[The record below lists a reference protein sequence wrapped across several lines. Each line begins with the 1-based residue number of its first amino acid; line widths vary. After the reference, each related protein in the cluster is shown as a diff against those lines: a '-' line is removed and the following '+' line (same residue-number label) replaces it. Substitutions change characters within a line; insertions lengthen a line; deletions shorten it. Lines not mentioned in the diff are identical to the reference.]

1 MDELNARARRQ
12 RHSQRGYNLMEVMI
26 AIALL
31 GVVLISIM
39 ALFVAGRK
47 NVYSGKQMTNAVAIG
62 TRILED
68 LAPLNKQD
76 IYNGLFA
83 IPAGSAG
90 YGSTLKLGTP
100 PVTYTNCRIRSTDA
114 TVGQPTATDV
124 STQSTGT
131 NPPDVLT
138 KWKTQMGTNLTNGSV
153 TLIMVPSNAPASA
166 PSPTQF
172 GTATVLQI
180 RVLIQWDEGQRR
192 RELILDTSRA
202 F

>member
-62 TRILED
+62 TRVLED

-76 IYNGLFA
+76 IFNGLFA
-83 IPAGSAG
+83 IAASDTG
-90 YGSTLKLGTP
+90 YGSTVQLGTP
-100 PVTYTNCRIRSTDA
+100 PITYTNCRIRSTDS
-114 TVGQPTATDV
+114 TVGSPTATDV

-131 NPPDVLT
+131 NPPNMLT
-138 KWKTQMGTNLTNGSV
+138 KWKDQMGTNLTNGSV
-153 TLIMVPSNAPASA
+153 TLIMVPTKDPTNSPA
-166 PSPTQF
+166 QF
-172 GTATVLQI
+172 GTAVVLQV
-180 RVLIQWDEGQRR
+180 RVLIQWDEAQRHR
-192 RELILDTSRA
+192 QLILDTSRA

>member
-1 MDELNARARRQ
+1 MSQTNAPARHR
-12 RHSQRGYNLMEVMI
+12 RHTSQRGYNLMEVMI

-31 GVVLISIM
+31 GVVMISIM

-62 TRILED
+62 TRVLED

-83 IPAGSAG
+83 IPATSAG

-114 TVGQPTATDV
+114 TVGSPTATDV

-131 NPPDVLT
+131 NPPDLLT
-138 KWKTQMGTNLTNGSV
+138 KWNDQLGTNLANGSV
-153 TLIMVPSNAPASA
+153 TLIMVPTNDLTNSPA
-166 PSPTQF
+166 QY
-172 GTATVLQI
+172 GTAAVLQV
-180 RVLIQWDEGQRR
+180 RVLIQWDEGQRK

>member
-1 MDELNARARRQ
+1 MFQLKTRARR
-12 RHSQRGYNLMEVMI
+12 RNRSQRGYNLMEVMI
-26 AIALL
+26 AMALL

-83 IPAGSAG
+83 IPATNAG
-90 YGSTLKLGTP
+90 YGSTLALGTP
-100 PVTYTNCRIRSTDA
+100 PITYTNCRIRSTDS
-114 TVGQPTATDV
+114 TVGSPTATDV
-124 STQSTGT
+124 ATQATGT
-131 NPPDVLT
+131 NPPDLLT
-138 KWKTQMGTNLTNGSV
+138 KWRTQLGTNLANGSV
-153 TLIMVPSNAPASA
+153 TLIMIPKNDPTNSPA
-166 PSPTQF
+166 QF
-172 GTATVLQI
+172 GTASVLQV
-180 RVLIQWDEGQRR
+180 RVLIQWVEGPRR
-192 RELILDTSRA
+192 RQLILDTSRA

>member
-1 MDELNARARRQ
+1 MSETNAPARQRR

-31 GVVLISIM
+31 GVVMISIM

-62 TRILED
+62 TRVLED

-76 IYNGLFA
+76 IFNGLFA
-83 IPAGSAG
+83 IPLTSAG
-90 YGSTLKLGTP
+90 YGSTVKLGNP

-114 TVGQPTATDV
+114 TVGSPTASDV
-124 STQSTGT
+124 STQASGT
-131 NPPDVLT
+131 NPPDMLT
-138 KWKTQMGTNLTNGSV
+138 KWKDQMGTNLANGSV
-153 TLIMVPSNAPASA
+153 TLIMVPMNDPTNTPA
-166 PSPTQF
+166 QF
-172 GTATVLQI
+172 GTASVLQI

-192 RELILDTSRA
+192 RQLILDTSRA
-202 F
+202 Y

>member
-1 MDELNARARRQ
+1 
-12 RHSQRGYNLMEVMI
+12 MEVMI

-31 GVVLISIM
+31 GVVMISIM

-76 IYNGLFA
+76 IFNGLFA
-83 IPAGSAG
+83 IPATSAG

-100 PVTYTNCRIRSTDA
+100 PVTYTNCRIRSTDP
-114 TVGQPTATDV
+114 TVGSPTATDV
-124 STQSTGT
+124 STQSAGT
-131 NPPDVLT
+131 NPPDMLT
-138 KWKTQMGTNLTNGSV
+138 KWRDQMGTSLANGSV
-153 TLIMVPSNAPASA
+153 TLIMIPTNDPTNATA
-166 PSPTQF
+166 QF
-172 GTATVLQI
+172 GTASVLQV

-202 F
+202 Y

>member
-1 MDELNARARRQ
+1 MSETTAPARRQ
-12 RHSQRGYNLMEVMI
+12 RRHSQRGYNLMEVMI

-31 GVVLISIM
+31 GVVMISIM

-76 IYNGLFA
+76 IFNGLFA
-83 IPAGSAG
+83 IPATSAG

-100 PVTYTNCRIRSTDA
+100 PVTYTNCRIRSTDP
-114 TVGQPTATDV
+114 TVGSPTATDV
-124 STQSTGT
+124 STQSAGT
-131 NPPDVLT
+131 NPPDMLT
-138 KWKTQMGTNLTNGSV
+138 KWRDQMGTSLANGSV
-153 TLIMVPSNAPASA
+153 TLIMIPTNDPTNATA
-166 PSPTQF
+166 QF
-172 GTATVLQI
+172 GTASVLQV

-202 F
+202 Y

>member
-1 MDELNARARRQ
+1 MSETNAPARHR
-12 RHSQRGYNLMEVMI
+12 RRRSQRGYNLMEVMI

-31 GVVLISIM
+31 GVVMISIM

-76 IYNGLFA
+76 IFNGLFA
-83 IPAGSAG
+83 IPLTSAG
-90 YGSTLKLGTP
+90 YGGPVKLGTP
-100 PVTYTNCRIRSTDA
+100 LVTYTNCRIRSTDS
-114 TVGQPTATDV
+114 TVGAPTASDV
-124 STQSTGT
+124 STQATGT
-131 NPPDVLT
+131 NPPDMLT
-138 KWKTQMGTNLTNGSV
+138 KWKNQMGTNLANGSV
-153 TLIMVPSNAPASA
+153 TLIMVPMNDPTNTPA
-166 PSPTQF
+166 QF
-172 GTATVLQI
+172 GTASVLQV

-202 F
+202 Y

>member
-1 MDELNARARRQ
+1 MFELKARARR
-12 RHSQRGYNLMEVMI
+12 RRLSQRGYNLVEVLI
-26 AIALL
+26 AMALL

-47 NVYSGKQMTNAVAIG
+47 NVYSGKQMTNAVAVG
-62 TRILED
+62 TRVLED
-68 LAPLNKQD
+68 LAPLNRQD

-83 IPAGSAG
+83 IAGTSAG
-90 YGSTLKLGTP
+90 YGSTVRLGTP

-114 TVGQPTATDV
+114 NIGSPTATDV

-138 KWKTQMGTNLTNGSV
+138 KWRTQLGTNLANGSV
-153 TLIMVPSNAPASA
+153 TLIMIPKNDPTNSPA
-166 PSPTQF
+166 QF
-172 GTATVLQI
+172 GTATVLQV
-180 RVLIQWDEGQRR
+180 RVLIQWTEGQRP

>member
-1 MDELNARARRQ
+1 MDEFTARARRQ

-47 NVYSGKQMTNAVAIG
+47 NVYSGKQLTNAVAIG

-76 IYNGLFA
+76 IFNGLFA
-83 IPAGSAG
+83 IPIASAG
-90 YGSTLKLGTP
+90 YGSTVKLGTP
-100 PVTYTNCRIRSTDA
+100 PVTYTNCRIRSTDS
-114 TVGQPTATDV
+114 TVGSPTATDV

-131 NPPDVLT
+131 NPPNMLT

-153 TLIMVPSNAPASA
+153 TLIMVPTNDPTNTPA
-166 PSPTQF
+166 QF
-172 GTATVLQI
+172 GTAAVLQVRI
-180 RVLIQWDEGQRR
+180 LIQWDEAQRR